1 MHIFLEQFG
10 WISLKKKNK
19 SFKLQEDEI
28 KLKIWNI
35 HDEALIEAIKMDI
48 WNIWFEARIRKLC
61 HFKNAQAVKPEVPI
75 FTDQTT
81 IWVEIFIIFD

>member
-48 WNIWFEARIRKLC
+48 WNIWFEARIRKLR

-75 FTDQTT
+75 FTDRTT
-81 IWVEIFIIFD
+81 IWVEIFIIFG